1 MDNLNHQWRQLLDAF
16 SDFRRTWPQLILTHG
31 LSLAFGVLA
40 LTPLV
45 GVLLK
50 IFLIHADDGVLADAD
65 IVFFLLHPTGL
76 AALLVIGAV
85 SMGVLFIEQSVLMV
99 IGFGA
104 TEERRVTWLDAV
116 RYVSKYAHEMVAL
129 AGHVFVRLLLVAVL
143 MVSSRTNPH
152 W

>member
-1 MDNLNHQWRQLLDAF
+1 
-16 SDFRRTWPQLILTHG
+16 
-31 LSLAFGVLA
+31 
-40 LTPLV
+40 
-45 GVLLK
+45 
-50 IFLIHADDGVLADAD
+50 
-65 IVFFLLHPTGL
+65 
-76 AALLVIGAV
+76 
-85 SMGVLFIEQSVLMV
+85 MGVLFMELGVLMV

-116 RYVSKYAHEMVAL
+116 RYVSKYAREMVAL